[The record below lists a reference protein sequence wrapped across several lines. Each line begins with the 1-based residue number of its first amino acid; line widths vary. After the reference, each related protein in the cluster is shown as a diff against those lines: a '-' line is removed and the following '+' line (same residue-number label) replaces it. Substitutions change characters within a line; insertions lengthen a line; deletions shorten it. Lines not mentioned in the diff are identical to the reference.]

1 MTNRSEEWLPKW
13 VALPILDFVRK
24 VHSLKDDPERLRNWI
39 VDFADALMIGD
50 RKSGCEMANAMISAA
65 VDRFSKKSR
74 AGRIGGIASGIA
86 RNARNGFSN
95 KIKPPSGFEEVADFA
110 AKYGL
115 DVDDARLWWQ
125 RNFVERPGCDKF
137 GVVFDNWKGALV
149 NACRAESEK
158 RQGEVK

>member
-1 MTNRSEEWLPKW
+1 MKKRSEEWLPKW

-24 VHSLKDDPERLRNWI
+24 VHSLKDDPERLRDWI

-74 AGRIGGIASGIA
+74 AGRIGGIASGVA

-110 AKYGL
+110 VKYGL

-125 RNFVERPGCDKF
+125 RNFVDRPGCDKD

-149 NACRAESEK
+149 NACRAEAKK